1 MSKIQYIALRI
12 AVIVVLC
19 STVSI
24 ATSEGG
30 WYWALPIAVIL
41 AASTIYYTIFRGNK
55 VNEVIV
61 DERTYLVQ
69 EKAAAMAIRIFF
81 PAVMVI
87 GAILVVLSYKAGF
100 DFSQVGIILIYTVF
114 ALALLVIILRFHYDR
129 KL

>member
-30 WYWALPIAVIL
+30 WYRVLPIAVIL

-69 EKAAAMAIRIFF
+69 EKAS
-81 PAVMVI
+81 VMTI
-87 GAILVVLSYKAGF
+87 
-100 DFSQVGIILIYTVF
+100 
-114 ALALLVIILRFHYDR
+114 
-129 KL
+129 